1 MRPVSSPSIGS
12 LASEDAAIAVL
23 TSRCLQVIVV
33 TGTYGSK
40 NQRQGVR
47 YMTNGLKVYY
57 CPQMSIHDQASLP
70 TLYGFFPLFRQV
82 CAPIFLAPL
91 NQPPH
96 HLGVMCADSAA
107 RAHPGRARA
116 PGKLS

>member
-1 MRPVSSPSIGS
+1 M
-12 LASEDAAIAVL
+12 
-23 TSRCLQVIVV
+23 

-82 CAPIFLAPL
+82 RAL
-91 NQPPH
+91 
-96 HLGVMCADSAA
+96 SALRFA
-107 RAHPGRARA
+107 SGWRPAFSPSSIA
-116 PGKLS
+116 